1 MDERN
6 YWSGRRISRRAALRG
21 VGLGVAG
28 LAGAALIGCG
38 DDDDEEEAAATAAAA
53 TAVAGAAT
61 AAATATAT
69 EEAKDQPKYGGI
81 IRYADTAVAPH
92 FSPFHPGVDPSFHN
106 VFRRDTAYYDS
117 LWMLRDIPDASRQL
131 KLQLAESMERIDDL
145 SVVVKMQRANFHDNP
160 KSSKFNSIVGA
171 RMLTAEDVVAR
182 YAFVAVPPASSNNFI
197 QERLT
202 VSAVDELTLK
212 YEMIRPEAF
221 FLETAGAMQRP
232 FELPQEMLDEDIL
245 KQEVPIG
252 TGPYMFE
259 SYQVGSVERQVR
271 NPDYWQKGFPYP
283 DARSLTII
291 PDSAAAEA
299 AFRGNQTDR
308 IGFQDIKQAESV
320 ARDLGDKITSRSYQT
335 ASGMAL
341 LLNIRK
347 PLFQDIRMREAI
359 HRAIDVERV
368 INVVYFGD
376 AVRQHIFPN
385 ARPSRFPLGFE
396 AVKDLRGLDKQRA
409 KQLVDALKADGVY
422 KGEELT
428 FMLPVEAQ
436 TWVDSGTLIAED
448 LEEVGI
454 KIKMESI
461 VRNIYLQ
468 KAGPKPEDGSPSDF
482 DITMTVFLDYD
493 YFTTAPASFWQNA
506 GLEDPEIDAI
516 VAQVESTVDIEAR
529 AELSHRFERM
539 MAEKYTNFVPMLG
552 TNNHIAYYAYVKGI
566 DWELGRSGF
575 VGHTSSSSGQLGLW
589 LDEGRAEA

>member
-6 YWSGRRISRRAALRG
+6 FWSRRRISRRVALRG

-38 DDDDEEEAAATAAAA
+38 DDDDDDAAPAAATA
-53 TAVAGAAT
+53 TAAGAAT

-69 EEAKDQPKYGGI
+69 EEAKDQTKYGGI
-81 IRYADTAVAPH
+81 MRYATTAVAPH

-131 KLQLAESMERIDDL
+131 NLQLAESMEWVDDL

-160 KSSKFNSIVGA
+160 ESSKFNSIVGA

-182 YAFVAVPPASSNNFI
+182 YAFVAVPPASSNNFV
-197 QERLT
+197 QERVT

-212 YEMIRPEAF
+212 YEMIRPEAL
-221 FLETAGAMQRP
+221 FLETAGAMTRP

-252 TGPYMFE
+252 TGPYMFK

-271 NPDYWQKGFPYP
+271 NPNYWQKGFPYP

-291 PDSAAAEA
+291 PDSAAGEA
-299 AFRGNQTDR
+299 AFRSNQTDR

-320 ARDLGDKITSRSYQT
+320 ARDLGDKITPWTYQT
-335 ASGMAL
+335 SSGMAL

-359 HRAIDVERV
+359 HRAMDVQRV

-376 AVRQHIFPN
+376 AVRQHVFPN
-385 ARPSRFPLGFE
+385 ARPSRFPLGFD

-422 KGEELT
+422 NGEELT

-436 TWVDSGTLIAED
+436 TWVDAGTLLAED
-448 LEEVGI
+448 WEEVGI

-482 DITMTVFLDYD
+482 DITMSVFLDYD

-506 GLEDPEIDAI
+506 GLEDAEIDAI
-516 VAQVESTVDIEAR
+516 IAQIEQTVDIEAR

-539 MAEKYTNFVPMLG
+539 MAEKYTNFVPLLG
-552 TNNHIAYYAYVKGI
+552 VNAHAARYAYVKGI
-566 DWELGRSGF
+566 DFELGRSGF
-575 VGHTSSSSGQLGLW
+575 VGHTSPSSGQLGRW
-589 LDEGRAEA
+589 LDEGRADA